1 MTIRDRAGLIL
12 RGKRVMADNRSSSR
26 NYVLIN
32 SDGHAG
38 ASIGDYK
45 PYLARELHEEF
56 DAWAKDFHD
65 PWADFDKELADTDD
79 EGLRIGVSS
88 ASSPYNWESEE
99 RVTILEGQGTV
110 AEVIYPNTVPPFYPS
125 GAVTAPSPT
134 NAVEYRRLWAGVQAH
149 NRWLVDFCNKA
160 PGRRAGLAQVFLTN
174 LDDAIAEVRWAKEQG
189 LAGVIVPSDHQLSIV
204 NLYERR
210 LDRFW
215 KACCDIGM
223 PVHRHA
229 ASVGPPE
236 TEETGPAAIA
246 VGVYETATFMQRTLS
261 HLMFGG
267 VFERFPDLQFVMT
280 EIGCAWIPEELKRLD
295 GSVLMG
301 RRKGT
306 IAYPLYHR
314 AVEGMVTLPSEHWRK
329 NMHIAPSLLVRKDL
343 DVRHQLGVDRIMWGS
358 DYPHKEASFPYSWA
372 ALRGSFAG
380 VPHDEVAAM
389 LGGNAAALYGF
400 DLDLLAPIAA
410 AVGPRV
416 SDVDV
421 PLEPGDVPLV
431 AEKCPALAGFGA
443 RD

>member
-1 MTIRDRAGLIL
+1 
-12 RGKRVMADNRSSSR
+12 MADTKSSSR

-38 ASIGDYK
+38 ASIADYR
-45 PYLARELHEEF
+45 PYLASSMHAEF

-134 NAVEYRRLWAGVQAH
+134 NAADYRRLWAGVQAH

-174 LDDAIAEVRWAKEQG
+174 LDDAIAEVRWAKQQG
-189 LAGVIVPSDHQLSIV
+189 LAGVIVPADHQLSIV
-204 NLYERR
+204 NLYEKR
-210 LDRFW
+210 LDPFW
-215 KACCDIGM
+215 KACSDIGM

-236 TEETGPAAIA
+236 TDETGPAAIA
-246 VGVYETATFMQRTLS
+246 VGVYETASFMQRTLS

-280 EIGCAWIPEELKRLD
+280 EVGCAWIPDELKRLD
-295 GSVLMG
+295 GAVQVG
-301 RRKGT
+301 ARKGT

-314 AVEGMVTLPSEHWRK
+314 AVEGMKKLPSQHWRH
-329 NMHIAPSLLVRKDL
+329 NMYIAPSLLVRKDL
-343 DVRHQLGVDRIMWGS
+343 DVRHDLGVDRIMWGS
-358 DYPHKEASFPYSWA
+358 DYPHHEGSFPHNKVA
-372 ALRGSFAG
+372 VRLMF
-380 VPHDEVAAM
+380 HDLPEPEVRAM
-389 LGGNAAALYGF
+389 TSLNAAKLYGF
-400 DLDLLAPIAA
+400 DLDKLQVIADR
-410 AVGPRV
+410 VGPSVKEMATPVAPNELPAV
-416 SDVDV
+416 SFSHTVG
-421 PLEPGDVPLV
+421 E
-431 AEKCPALAGFGA
+431 AIARRALAA
-443 RD
+443 